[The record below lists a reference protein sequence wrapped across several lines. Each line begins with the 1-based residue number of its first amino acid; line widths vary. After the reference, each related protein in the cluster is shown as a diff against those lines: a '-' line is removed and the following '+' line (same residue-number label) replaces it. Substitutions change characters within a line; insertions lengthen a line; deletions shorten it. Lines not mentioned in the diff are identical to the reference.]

1 MCRKLVFLT
10 FICSL
15 LALLGPA
22 QAATDINV
30 VNPSFETD
38 YYSNQITCHTGQWSG
53 PGPLIDADMWGWSH
67 GAEDGWIGVDVL
79 CGAPGVCEWNCRDW
93 LEFTNGIAH
102 CYMETGTSLYQV
114 LDHDIAAGYKYEI
127 IFDGLAAAD
136 DVNVS
141 FFYTEDANFPDVNHI
156 EIDSEFIPLDIAY
169 DGNGLALWMYD
180 ITVEGVVTD
189 TSCIG
194 RPLGIKFTAV
204 YDDGWEWVW
213 LDNIRVVEV
222 PDPLLL
228 MDVLMQ
234 QVADLGLHGGIEN
247 SLIVKLNA
255 AMRKLTDGNEK
266 NDIAAI
272 NSLMA
277 FINEVEAQSGKK
289 IPQLDADDLIAA
301 ALEII
306 SLLSA

>member
-1 MCRKLVFLT
+1 MCRKLFFVT

-15 LALLGPA
+15 LTLLGPA

-30 VNPSFETD
+30 VNPSFEVN
-38 YYSNQITCHTGQWSG
+38 YYNDQITCHTFQWSG
-53 PGPLIDADMWGWSH
+53 PGPLIEADMLGWSH
-67 GAEDGWIGVDVL
+67 GAEDGYIGVDVL
-79 CGAPGVCEWNCRDW
+79 CGAPEVCWENCRGW
-93 LEFTNGIAH
+93 LEYPDGIAH
-102 CYMETGTSLYQV
+102 CYMQTGTSLYQV
-114 LDHDIAAGYKYEI
+114 LDHDIAAGCRYQI
-127 IFDGLAAAD
+127 IFDGLAFAD

-141 FFYTEDANFPDVNHI
+141 FFYLEDVNFPDANHI
-156 EIDSEFIPLDIAY
+156 EIDSELIPLDIAY
-169 DGNGLALWMYD
+169 DENDLALWMYD

-204 YDDGWEWVW
+204 CDDEWEWIW
-213 LDNIRVVEV
+213 LDDIRVVEI

-255 AMRKLTDGNEK
+255 AMRKLTDGNER

-306 SLLSA
+306 SLLST